1 MKKSVLLLKT
11 TSALAAAGAAACLA
25 VPLLLQLSL
34 GFTLHS
40 INKGAVAVIGG
51 ADGPTAIFIT
61 GGLDLAALPWLG
73 GLLAA
78 GAVLIAVGAKLLVDN
93 GILIARELGVP
104 ESVIAL
110 TFIALGTSLPELVTA
125 VTSLVKGHGSLSL
138 GNVVGANLF
147 NLVLV
152 CGASI
157 TLAPFQIPQSA
168 VLFGRNAALVLELPV
183 MLLVMLLLTVPALKK
198 GRLYRGQG
206 VLMLLAYGAFCAV
219 QFTL

>member
-73 GLLAA
+73 GPPRFGCWDAPS
-78 GAVLIAVGAKLLVDN
+78 GRSRD
-93 GILIARELGVP
+93 
-104 ESVIAL
+104 SS
-110 TFIALGTSLPELVTA
+110 SL
-125 VTSLVKGHGSLSL
+125 H
-138 GNVVGANLF
+138 
-147 NLVLV
+147 
-152 CGASI
+152 
-157 TLAPFQIPQSA
+157 
-168 VLFGRNAALVLELPV
+168 
-183 MLLVMLLLTVPALKK
+183 KK
-198 GRLYRGQG
+198 
-206 VLMLLAYGAFCAV
+206 
-219 QFTL
+219 

>member
-78 GAVLIAVGAKLLVDN
+78 GAPPRFGCWDAPSGRSRD
-93 GILIARELGVP
+93 
-104 ESVIAL
+104 SS
-110 TFIALGTSLPELVTA
+110 SL
-125 VTSLVKGHGSLSL
+125 H
-138 GNVVGANLF
+138 
-147 NLVLV
+147 
-152 CGASI
+152 
-157 TLAPFQIPQSA
+157 
-168 VLFGRNAALVLELPV
+168 
-183 MLLVMLLLTVPALKK
+183 KK
-198 GRLYRGQG
+198 
-206 VLMLLAYGAFCAV
+206 
-219 QFTL
+219 

>member
-73 GLLAA
+73 RRALAA
-78 GAVLIAVGAKLLVDN
+78 GTLHREEA
-93 GILIARELGVP
+93 GIVPPCIKSDTIFRKGV
-104 ESVIAL
+104 
-110 TFIALGTSLPELVTA
+110 
-125 VTSLVKGHGSLSL
+125 
-138 GNVVGANLF
+138 
-147 NLVLV
+147 
-152 CGASI
+152 
-157 TLAPFQIPQSA
+157 IP
-168 VLFGRNAALVLELPV
+168 
-183 MLLVMLLLTVPALKK
+183 
-198 GRLYRGQG
+198 
-206 VLMLLAYGAFCAV
+206 
-219 QFTL
+219 